1 MEIDHVEGTWSGLA
15 ELRPAVRDFLF
26 RRCRDESEAED
37 IAQDTLIRAS
47 RYRGSLAQAQR
58 LRPWLLR
65 IALNVLRDHVR
76 RERRL
81 PRVEADHEILDRIE
95 GREDV
100 PGDVREDVQVE
111 LEGALVE
118 KPKVLVQLWDAKN
131 RLRRRDRLVLD
142 SHYEAG
148 RSCGETA
155 LVCEIPRDLVKVRLF
170 RARRRLHR
178 ALRSSLQRERPE
190 DRGDRGEQPYDRD
203 ATCGAADV
211 RTESGA
217 SCATE
222 DRGGRR

>member
-1 MEIDHVEGTWSGLA
+1 MEIDTVGEPWSGLA

-47 RYRGSLAQAQR
+47 RYRGSLAEAQR

-118 KPKVLVQLWDAKN
+118 KPRVLVQLWDAKN
-131 RLRRRDRLVLD
+131 RLRRRDRLVL
-142 SHYEAG
+142 
-148 RSCGETA
+148 
-155 LVCEIPRDLVKVRLF
+155 EIPRDLVKVRLF

-178 ALRSSLQRERPE
+178 ALRSSLKRER
-190 DRGDRGEQPYDRD
+190 GLEQSYDRD

-211 RTESGA
+211 TSGA
-217 SCATE
+217 ACATE
-222 DRGGRR
+222 ERTIGGRR

>member
-1 MEIDHVEGTWSGLA
+1 MEPDSIAEPWNGLA

-26 RRCRDESEAED
+26 RHCRDESEAED
-37 IAQDTLIRAS
+37 IAQDTLLRAS
-47 RYRGSLAQAQR
+47 RYRGSLAEARR

-81 PRVEADHEILDRIE
+81 PRIEADQDLFDRLE

-111 LEGALVE
+111 LDGALVE
-118 KPKVLVQLWDAKN
+118 KPRVLVQLCDAKS
-131 RLRRRDRLVLD
+131 RLRVRDRLVLD

-170 RARRRLHR
+170 RARRRLQR
-178 ALRSSLQRERPE
+178 ALRTRLRSESETLRSESE
-190 DRGDRGEQPYDRD
+190 TTYDRA
-203 ATCGAADV
+203 ATCGAAHMV
-211 RTESGA
+211 
-217 SCATE
+217 TE
-222 DRGGRR
+222 DGVER

>member
-1 MEIDHVEGTWSGLA
+1 MELETVAEPWSGLA
-15 ELRPAVRDFLF
+15 ELRPAVHDFLF

-37 IAQDTLIRAS
+37 IVQDTLIRAS
-47 RYRGSLAQAQR
+47 RYRGSLSEAKR
-58 LRPWLLR
+58 LRPWLMR
-65 IALNVLRDHVR
+65 IALNVLRDHVK
-76 RERRL
+76 RERRM
-81 PRVEADHEILDRIE
+81 PRVEADHEILDRLE

-118 KPKVLVQLWDAKN
+118 KPRVLVQLWDAKN
-131 RLRRRDRLVLD
+131 RMRRRDRLVLD

-155 LVCEIPRDLVKVRLF
+155 LVCEIPRDLVKVRLY

-178 ALRSSLQRERPE
+178 ALRSSLERERRFE
-190 DRGDRGEQPYDRD
+190 ESYDRD

-211 RTESGA
+211 T
-217 SCATE
+217 T
-222 DRGGRR
+222 